1 MPVST
6 KEVGSLAASNV
17 MTVCANHHRQLHYGE
32 IDVTITEK
40 TFEFVIATIPM
51 SIPRLG
57 IPGEEPDIPVL
68 QTAICFEFGLW
79 RTWGAGRANVRNWYF
94 VTLSDVV
101 NLRALSRR
109 TGYSCATGSYAARN
123 WRGSSSTRSKSRRS
137 TLRAL
142 VSLDP

>member
-1 MPVST
+1 LNASPEVKTRVSKCIERGPVVYAVKRTNGFKCQVCESLGNNPIGFIKKNGEPYIEAHHVMPVST

-40 TFEFVIATIPM
+40 TFEFVLATIPV

-68 QTAICFEFGLW
+68 QTAI
-79 RTWGAGRANVRNWYF
+79 
-94 VTLSDVV
+94 
-101 NLRALSRR
+101 
-109 TGYSCATGSYAARN
+109 
-123 WRGSSSTRSKSRRS
+123 
-137 TLRAL
+137 
-142 VSLDP
+142 